1 MEKMR
6 EEFEAWVKDEFDI
19 DCATMIFGKFDGDSI
34 ECYHDKS
41 DSDGAIIVSAMLL
54 SWKASRAALCV
65 EFPVSCDAAGLHC
78 DCEVYEASS
87 VRELLDKVGVSHK

>member
-6 EEFEAWVKDEFDI
+6 EEFEDWVVSELDYDVSKSSSGTYHELKTFIAW
-19 DCATMIFGKFDGDSI
+19 
-34 ECYHDKS
+34 EC
-41 DSDGAIIVSAMLL
+41 
-54 SWKASRAALCV
+54 WKASRAALCV
-65 EFPVSCDAAGLHC
+65 ELPVSCDAAGLHC